1 MNVELLIGLF
11 LFVLAAVSVAG
22 YVFVLRP
29 SRNERGTASIPAL
42 INLDHLTI
50 NQPEMPGAQGAVA
63 DLFRLIG
70 EAMPGRQKRANE
82 ARQKLIIAGYRW
94 PSAVSI
100 FLGIKSASAL
110 MLAAACI
117 WASVVFQPGADPF
130 QLLLAAICGAG
141 FGFLL
146 PDPVLDRLA
155 KRRVERIRRGLPAAL
170 DLMVLSI
177 EAGQGLDA
185 AILDTSRALRTT
197 HPDLATEFTQLH
209 LELRANT
216 TRAEALRNFAERSND
231 MELKKFTN
239 LLIDTDRFGS
249 SLGPALKTHARYLRI
264 RFRQMAQEKARKVGV
279 KLIFPVFFLIFPSVI
294 LVTLGPAVILIF
306 TQMQHLME

>member
-1 MNVELLIGLF
+1 MTPELLIGLF
-11 LFVLAAVSVAG
+11 LFVLAAVSAVG

-29 SRNERGTASIPAL
+29 SRNHAGTAPIPTPLAL
-42 INLDHLTI
+42 DQREL
-50 NQPEMPGAQGAVA
+50 PGAQAAVA
-63 DLFRLIG
+63 DIFRLIG
-70 EAMPGRQKRANE
+70 EAMPGRQEQADA

-94 PSAVSI
+94 PSAVSV
-100 FLGIKSASAL
+100 FLGIKCASAV
-110 MLAAACI
+110 MLAAAGV
-117 WASVVFQPGADPF
+117 WAAVTFRPDADF
-130 QLLLAAICGAG
+130 MQIILSAICGIG

-146 PDPVLDRLA
+146 PERVLHSLA
-155 KRRVERIRRGLPAAL
+155 KRRVDRLRRGLPAAL
-170 DLMVLSI
+170 DLMVLAI

-185 AILDTSRALRTT
+185 AILDTSRGLRAT
-197 HPDLATEFTQLH
+197 HPDLAAEFTQLQ

-216 TRAEALRNFAERSND
+216 TRAEALRNFSERSKD
-231 MELKKFTN
+231 MELRKFVN

-264 RFRQMAQEKARKVGV
+264 RFRQIAQERARKVGV

-306 TQMQHLME
+306 TQMQHLLE

>member
-1 MNVELLIGLF
+1 MNAELLIGLF
-11 LFVLAAVSVAG
+11 FFVLAAVSAVG

-29 SRNERGTASIPAL
+29 SFNQAREDGGAGPLAVPVGL
-42 INLDHLTI
+42 
-50 NQPEMPGAQGAVA
+50 NQPELAGAQGAVA
-63 DLFRLIG
+63 DVFRLIG
-70 EAMPGRQKRANE
+70 EAMPGGPEQANA
-82 ARQKLIIAGYRW
+82 ARQKLMIAGYRW
-94 PSAVSI
+94 HSAVSI
-100 FLGIKSASAL
+100 FLGIKYATAV
-110 MLAAACI
+110 MLAATGI
-117 WASVVFQPGADPF
+117 WAAVTFQPAVEFF
-130 QLLLAAICGAG
+130 QMFLAAVCGVG
-141 FGFLL
+141 FGFLA
-146 PDPVLDRLA
+146 PDRVLARLA
-155 KRRVERIRRGLPAAL
+155 AQRVQRLRRGLPAAL
-170 DLMVLSI
+170 DLMVLAI

-185 AILDTSRALRTT
+185 AILDTSRGLRAT
-197 HPDLATEFTQLH
+197 HPDLAAEFTQLQ

-216 TRAEALRNFAERSND
+216 TRAEALRNFAERSKD
-231 MELKKFTN
+231 MELRKFTN